1 MANLVPL
8 NTFKTTAANVT
19 SELTTV
25 YTAPVGVSSVIL
37 MAQFANVTENT
48 GNITAYYTKGN
59 VNTELAKN
67 YEIPGNDAASI
78 LTGRLVLE
86 QGDSLKIQAGAN
98 NVFKFVISYL
108 ETANA

>member
-8 NTFKTTAANVT
+8 NTFRTSAANVT
-19 SELTTV
+19 TELLTV
-25 YTAPVGVSSVIL
+25 YTAPIGVSSVIL
-37 MAQFANVTENT
+37 MAQFANITQNT
-48 GNITAYYTKGN
+48 GNITAFYTKSSI
-59 VNTELAKN
+59 NTELAKE

-86 QGDSLKIQAGAN
+86 QGDSLKIKAGAN
-98 NVFKFVISYL
+98 NIFKFVLSYL